1 VAVNAT
7 RWRKIAQDYFSIMTY
22 LVGREDLA
30 LYDLELL
37 SLDCRDS
44 VFPQLIIHTTLTMM
58 AIYQIRKMVINVAA
72 SDGMPCVSACIY
84 S

>member
-1 VAVNAT
+1 
-7 RWRKIAQDYFSIMTY
+7 MTY

-37 SLDCRDS
+37 SLDCRAS
-44 VFPQLIIHTTLTMM
+44 AFLQLIIDTTLPLMT
-58 AIYQIRKMVINVAA
+58 IYQIRTIVIKVAA
-72 SDGMPCVSACIY
+72 RDGMSCVSACIY